1 MSTKEKTSIIQQSS
15 HLDHKKTAK
24 LNPDRLSALV
34 FLAIGLSA
42 LYGSIVLGLGTT
54 REPGPGFLG
63 FLTGGFISLMAL
75 VILFQSIKKMEDE
88 KQKISDLWRGLKWR
102 RPFVVCLITIGYIL
116 VFEWLG
122 FAVSTFLFLMILMK
136 GMETLA
142 WWKALL
148 LSALSTGFSYL
159 LLSISLESTLPKGIF
174 GF

>member
-1 MSTKEKTSIIQQSS
+1 MN
-15 HLDHKKTAK
+15 A
-24 LNPDRLSALV
+24 DRLSALV
-34 FLAIGLSA
+34 FLAIGLCA
-42 LYGSIVLGLGTT
+42 LYSSTILGLGTN

-63 FLTGGFISLMAL
+63 FLTSSFISLMAL
-75 VILFQSIKKMEDE
+75 IVFFQSI
-88 KQKISDLWRGLKWR
+88 QKIEDRKQRVSDLWRGLKWK
-102 RPFVVCLITIGYIL
+102 RPLGVCLITIGYIL

-136 GMETLA
+136 GMEALA

-159 LLSISLESTLPKGIF
+159 LLSFSLESTLPKGIF

>member
-1 MSTKEKTSIIQQSS
+1 MN
-15 HLDHKKTAK
+15 A
-24 LNPDRLSALV
+24 DRLSALV

-42 LYGSIVLGLGTT
+42 LYGSIRLGLGTT

-63 FLTGGFISLMAL
+63 LLVSSFISLMAL
-75 VILFQSIKKMEDE
+75 IIWLHSAKKGDKE
-88 KQKISDLWRGLKWR
+88 QKLSDLWQGLKWK
-102 RPFVVCLITIGYIL
+102 RPLAVCVITIGYIL
-116 VFEWLG
+116 AFEWLG
-122 FAVSTFLFLMILMK
+122 FAISTFLFLMILMK

-159 LLSISLESTLPKGIF
+159 LLSISLESSLPKGIF

>member
-1 MSTKEKTSIIQQSS
+1 M
-15 HLDHKKTAK
+15 
-24 LNPDRLSALV
+24 NPDRLSALV
-34 FLAIGLSA
+34 FLVIGLCA
-42 LYGSIVLGLGTT
+42 LFSSIALGLGTA

-63 FLTGGFISLMAL
+63 FLTSCFISLMAL
-75 VILFQSIKKMEDE
+75 IILFQSTVKSENKKQEM
-88 KQKISDLWRGLKWR
+88 SDLWRGLKWK
-102 RPFVVCLITIGYIL
+102 RPLGVCLITIGYIL

-136 GMETLA
+136 GMETLG

-159 LLSISLESTLPKGIF
+159 LLSISLEATAPKGIF